1 MTDRLPPLSKLMVLV
16 VLSISL
22 LVVGVTPSALAGD
35 NPTVIY
41 VDTEERTVTA
51 GETTEID
58 VLVSSQATHGGV
70 GLESISLV
78 ATYDEAFVSVTDVD
92 TAGWFEEDGA
102 GEVQTDSSIDN
113 SAGIVTVDQ
122 RLDPPGDGAAGTAV
136 FVTLTVEVAEDAP
149 ETETA
154 ISFDE
159 SDVQSATDFPQPVFA
174 HNATLAIEPA
184 DDAGTVSASVVGAVG
199 VGAVALVLVGF
210 AMYRRRM

>member
-1 MTDRLPPLSKLMVLV
+1 MKDGSTKLTVLV
-16 VLSISL
+16 VLSVSL
-22 LVVGVTPSALAGD
+22 FVVVGAIPSALAGD

-58 VLVSSQATHGGV
+58 VLVSSQATHDGV

-78 ATYDEAFVSVTDVD
+78 ATYDDEFVSVTDVD
-92 TAGWFEEDGA
+92 TAGWFDGDST
-102 GEVQTDSSIDN
+102 VQTESNIDN

-122 RLDPPGDGAAGTAV
+122 WLDPPGDGATGTAV

-159 SDVQSATDFPQPVFA
+159 SDAQSATDFPQPVFA
-174 HNATLAIEPA
+174 HNATLTIEPA
-184 DDAGTVSASVVGAVG
+184 DDVVPVSASVIGAVG
-199 VGAVALVLVGF
+199 IGAVALVLVGF
-210 AMYRRRM
+210 ARYRRRI